1 MRTWLANKMAYP
13 IYISRFLKRHKAI
26 TSVLRAVVILLIIG
40 FVFFPD
46 ATLIVLRLAA
56 QIGFGVV
63 YIVFYF
69 GAMLMFL
76 SRSKTITIL
85 PRRRITDL
93 GNGYG
98 EVTGD
103 KSDSGLTL
111 DDYKGQ
117 PGLVALM
124 GEWISILQGDANFY
138 QMGGISPSGLVLI
151 GEPGTGKSYLAKC
164 LAGSAGV
171 AMHGIAGSGFRAM
184 FMGMDVMKTI
194 SFVNKCRSLAAEHG
208 SCIAFIDELDALGS
222 RGSMGGMGMMG
233 GMMGGGALTQLLVA
247 IDGMGEERGMTTAR
261 NIARRRLRLP
271 PLKEGVVLWMGS
283 TNMPERLDPALIRP
297 GRMEHMIKV
306 DPPDGPGRKEIFVYY
321 AAKVKHEDLDIDR
334 LVSGTQGLTPAAI
347 QSATQRGAPRL
358 ANAAGRSKISEM
370 DILTALMEGVAG
382 IPNPITDMPEK
393 QRWQLAVHEASHCV
407 ASYHLSPSK
416 TIAFVSIIR
425 RGIGFGFMLPIDK
438 EATYTFPMANIVAD
452 IRVSLAGDIG
462 TKVVLGERWVGGAAD
477 FRHVRERIAYL
488 SWHGV
493 FGGISQ
499 EYGKPSQGESER
511 IDKWLKEQMGATED
525 LLAAHQPEIEAL
537 ATALVEK
544 SELSGEEATKIIQKA
559 EK

>member
-1 MRTWLANKMAYP
+1 MRTSLANFLAYP
-13 IYISRFLKRHKAI
+13 IYIVRFLGRHKSIA
-26 TSVLRAVVILLIIG
+26 SLLRGVAILLVLG
-40 FVFFPD
+40 FVFFPA
-46 ATLIVLRLAA
+46 ATFLGLRLVL
-56 QIGFGVV
+56 QLGFGMSFMLVQ
-63 YIVFYF
+63 F
-69 GAMLMFL
+69 GALFWFL
-76 SRSKTITIL
+76 SRSKTITVL
-85 PRRRITDL
+85 P
-93 GNGYG
+93 
-98 EVTGD
+98 GD
-103 KSDSGLTL
+103 RTGLTL
-111 DDYKGQ
+111 VDYKGQ
-117 PGLVALM
+117 PALVSLM
-124 GEWISILQGDANFY
+124 GEWISILQGNKNFY

-151 GEPGTGKSYLAKC
+151 GEPGTGKTWLAKC
-164 LAGSAGV
+164 TAGSACI
-171 AMHGIAGSGFRAM
+171 ALHGIEGSGFRAM
-184 FMGMDVMKTI
+184 FMGMDVLKTLT
-194 SFVNKCRSLAAEHG
+194 FVNKCRSLAAEHG
-208 SCIAFIDELDALGS
+208 ACIAFIDEIDSLGS
-222 RGSMGGMGMMG
+222 RGGMGGMGMMG
-233 GMMGGGALTQLLVA
+233 GMMGGMGGGGALTQLLVA
-247 IDGMGEERGMTTAR
+247 IDGMGEERGMTTAK

-525 LLAAHQPEIEAL
+525 FLAAHQPEIEAL